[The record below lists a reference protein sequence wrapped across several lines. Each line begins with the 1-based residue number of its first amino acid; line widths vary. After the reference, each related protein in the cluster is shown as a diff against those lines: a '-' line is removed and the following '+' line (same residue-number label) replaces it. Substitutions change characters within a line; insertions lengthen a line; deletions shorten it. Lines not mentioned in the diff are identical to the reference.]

1 MKLYDACVFIGRF
14 QPFHN
19 GHLAVVKE
27 GLKRSKR
34 LIILVGS
41 ANSARNLY
49 NPFTF
54 QERHD
59 MIMSSLSPKEQEHVV
74 IEPLPD
80 SKYNDD
86 LWVTN
91 VQKSVASA
99 FLRGL
104 GPWHPLATVALIGHA
119 KDHTSY
125 YLKLFPQWDS
135 VDVDSHKMLDNKNE
149 SLSATDLRKNIFKED
164 AFTFKNK
171 DSIYHHVH
179 YNVYAFIKSFM
190 KTEEGTSLIRE
201 QAFINKYK
209 EQWSVAPYAPTFVT
223 VDAIVVQSGHVLLV
237 ERAAEPG
244 KGQWAMPGGF
254 INQNEKLIDAVL
266 RELREETKIKVPV
279 PVLRGNITKKDVFD
293 DPNRS
298 MRGRT
303 ITHAYLIQL
312 PDDVMLPKV
321 KGSDD
326 AAKAKWWPLSEV
338 KCEMM
343 YEDHYHIIQA
353 MIGGL

>member
-1 MKLYDACVFIGRF
+1 MTKYDACVFIGRF

-19 GHLAVVKE
+19 GHLAVIKE
-27 GLKRSKR
+27 GLKRSEKV
-34 LIILVGS
+34 IVLVGS
-41 ANSARNLY
+41 ANSAQNLH
-49 NPFTF
+49 NPFSYPDRF
-54 QERHD
+54 N
-59 MIMSSLSPKEQEHVV
+59 MIWDALVLEDRNRVYF
-74 IEPLPD
+74 EPLPD
-80 SKYNDD
+80 TKYNDD
-86 LWVTN
+86 LWTYN
-91 VQKSVASA
+91 VQKAVRNGINRA
-99 FLRGL
+99 FGFWSN
-104 GPWHPLATVALIGHA
+104 PKSIALIGHA

-135 VDVDSHKMLDNKNE
+135 VDIPGYVGKENVLI
-149 SLSATDLRKNIFKED
+149 SATDIRQSILSKDLNQDPYLQLGLNMYLPKNVK
-164 AFTFKNK
+164 TFV
-171 DSIYHHVH
+171 DSWIKTDIGQSLCREH
-179 YNVYAFIKSFM
+179 AFI
-190 KTEEGTSLIRE
+190 
-201 QAFINKYK
+201 QDYK
-209 EQWSVAPYAPTFVT
+209 KQWSVAPYAPTFVT
-223 VDAIVVQSGHVLLV
+223 VDAIVVQSGHILLV

-266 RELREETKIKVPV
+266 RELKEETKIKVPV
-279 PVLRGNITKKDVFD
+279 PVLRGNITKKEVFD

-312 PDDVMLPKV
+312 PDDTILPKV

-338 KCEMM
+338 TCEMM
-343 YEDHYHIIQA
+343 YEDHWHIIQS